1 MKSLLKGCLTL
12 LLIIAAAGLTSC
24 VAKDENN
31 IGDDKNNQNI
41 DLPTEENGYI
51 VKVVPGETAIID
63 LNGDGED
70 EIINYTLMS
79 AANDNNGNYTVKN
92 LSISGEEYARASD
105 DNPLIYLG
113 ASIYYPDDQWY
124 FIVDIDTS
132 DDYKE
137 LAIADIG
144 ASEDLTTSYFRYDGE
159 GLEYIGYI
167 TGFPADETYSMD
179 GKGTIKSQGR
189 LDLLQYWTT
198 VFAWELSSEG
208 KLATVEEDLY
218 TPISY
223 DYYDKEPVI
232 LKEEIT
238 AYAEMDLNSKEIL
251 MEPSEEEISF
261 PLTDNKNWV
270 LMSKADGTQG
280 WIYIEDRQNII
291 SANKKL
297 PCTDVFDNLYFA
309 D

>member
-1 MKSLLKGCLTL
+1 MKSLIRVCLTL
-12 LLIIAAAGLTSC
+12 LLMIAAIGLTSC
-24 VAKDENN
+24 IENDETK
-31 IGDDKNNQNI
+31 IGDYNKTRSGEH
-41 DLPTEENGYI
+41 PTEENGYI
-51 VKVVPGETAIID
+51 VKKVPGETATID
-63 LNGDGED
+63 LNGDGND

-79 AANDNNGNYTVKN
+79 AANDNNGYYTVKN
-92 LSISGEEYARASD
+92 LNISGVEYARIDD
-105 DNPLIYLG
+105 DNPLKYLG
-113 ASIYYPDDQWY
+113 ASIYYPNDQWY

-159 GLEYIGYI
+159 DLEYIGYI
-167 TGFPADETYSMD
+167 SGFPTDDTYSMD
-179 GKGTIKSQGR
+179 GKGTIRSKGR
-189 LDLLQYWTT
+189 LGLLQCWTT

-208 KLATVEEDLY
+208 MLVYVEEPLY

-223 DYYDKEPVI
+223 YYDEKEPVI

-238 AYAEMDLNSKEIL
+238 AYTEMDLTSKEMH

-270 LMSKADGTQG
+270 LVSKSDGTQG
-280 WIYIEDRQNII
+280 WIYIEDRSNII